1 MTENTTYI
9 LTILLGLSIFLMFYW
24 EKKVSRLWLR
34 LPIINL
40 LLFVILLFMMVIEE
54 IYLTC
59 NPSQRTK
66 YIRTSIKQRFF
77 DP

>member
-1 MTENTTYI
+1 MTEIVIYI
-9 LTILLGLSIFLMFYW
+9 LSILLCLSVFLMFYW
-24 EKKVSRLWLR
+24 ENKVGKLWLR

-40 LLFVILLFMMVIEE
+40 FLLVILLVLMIMEE

-59 NPSQRTK
+59 HPHERTK

>member
-1 MTENTTYI
+1 MTENIMYI
-9 LTILLGLSIFLMFYW
+9 LIILLGLSVFLMFYW
-24 EKKVSRLWLR
+24 ENKVGKLWLR
-34 LPIINL
+34 LPIVNL
-40 LLFVILLFMMVIEE
+40 FLLVILLLMMIIEE

-59 NPSQRTK
+59 NPNQRTK

>member
-1 MTENTTYI
+1 MIENIVYI
-9 LTILLGLSIFLMFYW
+9 LSILLGLSVFLMFYW
-24 EKKVSRLWLR
+24 ENKVSKLWLR
-34 LPIINL
+34 LPIVNL
-40 LLFVILLFMMVIEE
+40 FFLVILLVMMIIEE

-59 NPSQRTK
+59 NPNERTK

>member
-1 MTENTTYI
+1 MTENIVYI
-9 LTILLGLSIFLMFYW
+9 LSILLVLSVFLMFYW
-24 EKKVSRLWLR
+24 ENKVGRLWLR

-40 LLFVILLFMMVIEE
+40 LLLVILLFMMIIEE
-54 IYLTC
+54 LYLTC
-59 NPSQRTK
+59 NPNQRTK

>member
-1 MTENTTYI
+1 MIENIIYI
-9 LTILLGLSIFLMFYW
+9 LIILLSLSVFLMFYW
-24 EKKVSRLWLR
+24 ENKVGKLWLR

-40 LLFVILLFMMVIEE
+40 FLLIFLLYMMIIEE

-59 NPSQRTK
+59 NPDQRTK
-66 YIRTSIKQRFF
+66 YIRTSVKQKFF

>member
-1 MTENTTYI
+1 MTEIVIYI
-9 LTILLGLSIFLMFYW
+9 LSILLCLSVFLMFYW
-24 EKKVSRLWLR
+24 ENKIDKLWLR

-40 LLFVILLFMMVIEE
+40 FLFVVLLCMMMLEE

-59 NPSQRTK
+59 HPHERTK

>member
-1 MTENTTYI
+1 MTEIIIYI
-9 LTILLGLSIFLMFYW
+9 LSILLCLSVFLMFYW
-24 EKKVSRLWLR
+24 ENKINKLWLR

-40 LLFVILLFMMVIEE
+40 FLFVVLLCMMMLEE

-59 NPSQRTK
+59 HPYERTK

>member
-1 MTENTTYI
+1 MTESIIYI
-9 LTILLGLSIFLMFYW
+9 LGILSILSIFLMFYW
-24 EKKVSRLWLR
+24 ENKVSKLWLR
-34 LPIINL
+34 LPIVNL
-40 LLFVILLFMMVIEE
+40 FLLVILLFMMIIEE

-59 NPSQRTK
+59 NPNKRTK

>member
-1 MTENTTYI
+1 MTENVIYTLI
-9 LTILLGLSIFLMFYW
+9 ILLSLSVFLMFYW
-24 EKKVSRLWLR
+24 ENKVGKLWLR
-34 LPIINL
+34 LPIVNL
-40 LLFVILLFMMVIEE
+40 FLLIILLIMMIIEE

-59 NPSQRTK
+59 NPNQRTK

>member
-1 MTENTTYI
+1 MTESIIYI
-9 LTILLGLSIFLMFYW
+9 LGILLVLSIFLMFYW
-24 EKKVSRLWLR
+24 ENTISKLWLR

-40 LLFVILLFMMVIEE
+40 FLLVFLLFMMAIEE

-59 NPSQRTK
+59 NPNKRTK

>member
-1 MTENTTYI
+1 MVESIICI
-9 LTILLGLSIFLMFYW
+9 LGILIGLSIFLMFYW
-24 EKKVSRLWLR
+24 ENTVSRLWLR

-40 LLFVILLFMMVIEE
+40 FLLVFLLFMMIIEE

-59 NPSQRTK
+59 NPNKRTK

>member
-1 MTENTTYI
+1 MTEIMMYTLGI
-9 LTILLGLSIFLMFYW
+9 LSGLSIFLMFYW
-24 EKKVSRLWLR
+24 ENKVSKLWLR

-40 LLFVILLFMMVIEE
+40 FLLVILLFMMIMEE

-59 NPSQRTK
+59 NPNERTK

>member
-1 MTENTTYI
+1 MTESIIYI
-9 LTILLGLSIFLMFYW
+9 LGILGILSIFLMFYW
-24 EKKVSRLWLR
+24 ENKVSKLWLR

-40 LLFVILLFMMVIEE
+40 FLLVILLVMMIIEE

-59 NPSQRTK
+59 NPNERTK

>member
-1 MTENTTYI
+1 MTEIVIYI
-9 LTILLGLSIFLMFYW
+9 LSILLCLSVFLMFYW
-24 EKKVSRLWLR
+24 ENKINKLWLR

-40 LLFVILLFMMVIEE
+40 FLFVVLLCMMMLEE

-59 NPSQRTK
+59 HPHERTK

>member
-1 MTENTTYI
+1 MTENIMYI
-9 LTILLGLSIFLMFYW
+9 LIILLSLSVFLMFYW
-24 EKKVSRLWLR
+24 ENRVGKLWLR

-40 LLFVILLFMMVIEE
+40 FLLIFLLYMMIIEE

-59 NPSQRTK
+59 NPDQRTK
-66 YIRTSIKQRFF
+66 YIRTSVKQKFF

>member
-1 MTENTTYI
+1 MTEIVIYS
-9 LTILLGLSIFLMFYW
+9 LSILLCLSVFLMFYW
-24 EKKVSRLWLR
+24 ENKIDKLWLR

-40 LLFVILLFMMVIEE
+40 FLFVVLLCMMMLEE

-59 NPSQRTK
+59 HPHERTK

>member
-1 MTENTTYI
+1 MTENVIYI
-9 LTILLGLSIFLMFYW
+9 LGVSLGLSIFLMFYW
-24 EKKVSRLWLR
+24 ENTISRLWLR

-40 LLFVILLFMMVIEE
+40 FLLVFLLFMMVIEE

-59 NPSQRTK
+59 NPNKRTK

>member
-1 MTENTTYI
+1 MTENIIYI
-9 LTILLGLSIFLMFYW
+9 LGILLGLSIFLMFYW
-24 EKKVSRLWLR
+24 ENKVGRLWLR

-40 LLFVILLFMMVIEE
+40 FLLVILLVLMIMEE

-59 NPSQRTK
+59 NPNERTK
-66 YIRTSIKQRFF
+66 YIRTSVKQRFF

>member
-1 MTENTTYI
+1 MTESVIYI
-9 LTILLGLSIFLMFYW
+9 LGILLGLSIFLMFYW
-24 EKKVSRLWLR
+24 ENTVSRLWLR

-40 LLFVILLFMMVIEE
+40 FLLVFLLFMMVIEE

-59 NPSQRTK
+59 NPNKRTK

>member
-1 MTENTTYI
+1 MTENVIYI
-9 LTILLGLSIFLMFYW
+9 LGISIGLSIFLMFYW
-24 EKKVSRLWLR
+24 ENRVRKLWLR

-40 LLFVILLFMMVIEE
+40 FLLVFLLFMMVIEE

-59 NPSQRTK
+59 NPNKRTK

>member
-1 MTENTTYI
+1 MTENVIYI
-9 LTILLGLSIFLMFYW
+9 LGISLGLSIFLMFYW
-24 EKKVSRLWLR
+24 ENTVSRLWLR

-40 LLFVILLFMMVIEE
+40 FLLVFLLFMMVIEE

-59 NPSQRTK
+59 NPNKRTK

>member
-1 MTENTTYI
+1 MIEDTVYI

-24 EKKVSRLWLR
+24 ENKVSRLWLR
-34 LPIINL
+34 LPIVNL
-40 LLFVILLFMMVIEE
+40 FLFIILLFMMIIEE

-59 NPSQRTK
+59 NPDQRTK
-66 YIRTSIKQRFF
+66 YIRTSIKQKFF

>member
-1 MTENTTYI
+1 MTENGIYI
-9 LTILLGLSIFLMFYW
+9 LSISLCLSVFLMFYW
-24 EKKVSRLWLR
+24 ENKVGKLWLR

-40 LLFVILLFMMVIEE
+40 FLLVVLLFMMIIEE

-59 NPSQRTK
+59 NPNQRTK

>member
-1 MTENTTYI
+1 MSESIVYI
-9 LTILLGLSIFLMFYW
+9 LSILLTLSTFLMFYW
-24 EKKVSRLWLR
+24 ENKVGRLWLR

-40 LLFVILLFMMVIEE
+40 FLLVILLFMMIIEE

-59 NPSQRTK
+59 HPNQRTK
-66 YIRTSIKQRFF
+66 YIRTSIKQKFF

>member
-1 MTENTTYI
+1 MTEIVIYI
-9 LTILLGLSIFLMFYW
+9 LSILLCLSVFLMFCW
-24 EKKVSRLWLR
+24 ENKIDKLWLR

-40 LLFVILLFMMVIEE
+40 FLFVVLLCMMMLEE

-59 NPSQRTK
+59 HPHERTK

>member
-1 MTENTTYI
+1 MTENIIYI
-9 LTILLGLSIFLMFYW
+9 LGILLGLSVFLMFYW
-24 EKKVSRLWLR
+24 ENKVGKLWLR
-34 LPIINL
+34 LPIINFFL
-40 LLFVILLFMMVIEE
+40 LVILLVMMIIEE

-59 NPSQRTK
+59 NPNERTK

>member
-1 MTENTTYI
+1 MTEIVIYI
-9 LTILLGLSIFLMFYW
+9 LSILLCLSVFLMFYW
-24 EKKVSRLWLR
+24 ENKIDKLWLR

-40 LLFVILLFMMVIEE
+40 FLFVVLLYMMMLEE

-59 NPSQRTK
+59 HPHERTK

>member
-1 MTENTTYI
+1 MTENVIYI
-9 LTILLGLSIFLMFYW
+9 LGISLGLSIFLMFYW
-24 EKKVSRLWLR
+24 ENTVSRLWLR

-40 LLFVILLFMMVIEE
+40 FLLVFLLFMMVIEE

-59 NPSQRTK
+59 NPSKRTK

>member
-1 MTENTTYI
+1 MTENVIYI
-9 LTILLGLSIFLMFYW
+9 LGVSLGLSIFLMFYW
-24 EKKVSRLWLR
+24 ENTVSRLWLR

-40 LLFVILLFMMVIEE
+40 FLLVFLLFMMIIEE

-59 NPSQRTK
+59 NPNKRTK

>member
-1 MTENTTYI
+1 MAEIIIYI
-9 LTILLGLSIFLMFYW
+9 LSILLCLSVFLMFYW
-24 EKKVSRLWLR
+24 ENKIDRLWLR

-40 LLFVILLFMMVIEE
+40 FLFVVLLCIMMLEE

-59 NPSQRTK
+59 HPHERTK

>member
-1 MTENTTYI
+1 MTENITYI
-9 LTILLGLSIFLMFYW
+9 LIILLSLSVFLMFYW
-24 EKKVSRLWLR
+24 ENKVGKLWLR

-40 LLFVILLFMMVIEE
+40 FLLVFLLYMMIIEE

-59 NPSQRTK
+59 NPDQRTK
-66 YIRTSIKQRFF
+66 YIRTSVKQKFF

>member
-1 MTENTTYI
+1 MIEIIIYI
-9 LTILLGLSIFLMFYW
+9 LSILLCLSVFLMFYW
-24 EKKVSRLWLR
+24 ENKINKLWLR

-40 LLFVILLFMMVIEE
+40 FLFVVLLCMMMLEE

-59 NPSQRTK
+59 HPHERTK

>member
-1 MTENTTYI
+1 MTENIMYI
-9 LTILLGLSIFLMFYW
+9 LIILLGLSVFLMFYW
-24 EKKVSRLWLR
+24 ENKVGKLWLR
-34 LPIINL
+34 LPVINL
-40 LLFVILLFMMVIEE
+40 FLLVVLLFIMIFEE

-59 NPSQRTK
+59 NPNQRTK